1 MIVDKV
7 PMMSSSDKPS
17 KLKVSDV
24 LMQVIADAGVSA
36 VFGIA
41 GGASLHLLNS
51 VVTHPKLTLITTHH
65 EQAAAMAA
73 DSYSRVSGNLG
84 VAVATSGP
92 GATNLITG
100 ISGCFYDSIPTVFIT
115 GQVST
120 TRQSGTTGTR
130 QIGFQETPIVQ
141 MVQAITKYA
150 VQITDP
156 RSIKEEIERCIHIAR
171 DGRPG
176 PTLIDIPDDIQ
187 RMMVSEAD
195 LSQFTTP
202 TRAPELST
210 LGIDASV
217 SLAQLVRE
225 ASRPVF
231 ICGWGIHLA
240 GREEAMSLF
249 LERVGWPT
257 LLTWGAADLL
267 DNNSVVRV
275 GTFGT
280 HGTRLGNFTV
290 QNADLI
296 VSIGS
301 RMDTKATGSPVTT
314 FAPGAKIVMFDVDN
328 TELEK
333 FSNFGK
339 SLDLK
344 ICLNLRDD
352 SFMEALAIIEK
363 NAVTPT
369 VWLDFIR
376 NSEVSLCE
384 QRSEVTSGVVEP
396 YRFIDALAEAIPA
409 SSRVFIDTGCA
420 IAWAMQ
426 NWKVKENSRL
436 FHDFNNTAMGW
447 ALPASIGSL
456 AEDASIQTFAVI
468 GDGSF
473 MMSIQELATL
483 NSISGT
489 VCIFLINNS
498 GYSMIKQTQDQWFD
512 GAYFA
517 SNAGENMH
525 FPNFAM
531 LAESFGLN
539 YEVVDSESTMNATIS
554 KCISNQGSTLC
565 EVIISSNERVVPQ
578 VRFGRPIQDMDP
590 PFSEEMMARY
600 QLPHDFV

>member
-1 MIVDKV
+1 MT
-7 PMMSSSDKPS
+7 SSGEKPS
-17 KLKVSDV
+17 LLKVSDV
-24 LMQVIADAGVSA
+24 IMQAIADAGVRTI
-36 VFGIA
+36 FGIA

-51 VVTHPKLTLITTHH
+51 VVTHPKLTLVTTHH

-84 VAVATSGP
+84 VAIATSGP
-92 GATNLITG
+92 GATNLLTG

-120 TRQSGTTGTR
+120 TRQSGSTGTR

-141 MVQAITKYA
+141 MVQAITKYS

-156 RSIKEEIERCIHIAR
+156 RNIKEEIEKCIYFAR
-171 DGRPG
+171 EGRPG

-187 RMMVSEAD
+187 RMMISEAD
-195 LSQFTTP
+195 LSKFI
-202 TRAPELST
+202 APGNTSDT
-210 LGIDASV
+210 SGLGIDASV
-217 SLAQLVRE
+217 ALAQLVRE
-225 ASRPVF
+225 SKRPIF
-231 ICGWGIHLA
+231 ICGSGIHLA
-240 GREEAMSLF
+240 GREEAMSIF
-249 LERVGWPT
+249 LESVGWPT

-267 DNNSVVRV
+267 DNNSSVRV

-296 VSIGS
+296 ISIGS
-301 RMDTKATGSPVTT
+301 RLDTKATGSPVTT

-339 SLDLK
+339 TLNLK
-344 ICLNLRDD
+344 ICLNLRDE
-352 SFMEALAIIEK
+352 SFVEALAVIEK
-363 NAVTPT
+363 YASIPT
-369 VWLDFIR
+369 GWNNFIR
-376 NSEVSLCE
+376 S
-384 QRSEVTSGVVEP
+384 SEVTLHEERSAVRPGVVEP
-396 YRFIDALAEAIPA
+396 YRFIDALAERVPP

-420 IAWAMQ
+420 IAWTLPSWTTKA
-426 NWKVKENSRL
+426 NTRL

-447 ALPASIGSL
+447 ALPAVIGSL
-456 AEDASIQTFAVI
+456 AEDASISTFAVI

-473 MMSIQELATL
+473 MMSMQELATL
-483 NSISGT
+483 NSIPGN

-512 GAYFA
+512 GIYFA
-517 SNAGENMH
+517 SNAGEKMH
-525 FPNFAM
+525 FPNFEKVAV
-531 LAESFGLN
+531 SFGLN
-539 YEVVDSESTMNATIS
+539 YEIIDSESMMNSTIS
-554 KCISNQGSTLC
+554 KCITNRGSTLC

-578 VRFGRPIQDMDP
+578 VKFGRPIQDMDP
-590 PFSEEMMARY
+590 PFSEERMTNY
-600 QLPHDFV
+600 QLPHNLV

>member
-1 MIVDKV
+1 MN
-7 PMMSSSDKPS
+7 SSGQKPS
-17 KLKVSDV
+17 SLKVSDV
-24 LMQVIADAGVSA
+24 IMQAIADAGVGTI
-36 VFGIA
+36 FGIA

-51 VVTHPKLTLITTHH
+51 VVTHPKLTLVTTHH

-84 VAVATSGP
+84 VAIATSGP
-92 GATNLITG
+92 GATNLLTG

-120 TRQSGTTGTR
+120 TRQSGSTGTR

-141 MVQAITKYA
+141 MVQAITKYS

-156 RSIKEEIERCIHIAR
+156 CSIKEEIEKCIYFAR
-171 DGRPG
+171 EGRPG

-187 RMMVSEAD
+187 RMMVSQAN
-195 LSQFTTP
+195 LSKFI
-202 TRAPELST
+202 APVNASDASG
-210 LGIDASV
+210 LGIDTSV
-217 SLAQLVRE
+217 ALAQLVRE
-225 ASRPVF
+225 SKRPIF
-231 ICGWGIHLA
+231 ICGSGIHLA
-240 GREEAMSLF
+240 GIDETMRVF
-249 LERVGWPT
+249 LESVGWPT

-267 DNNSVVRV
+267 DKNSSVRV

-296 VSIGS
+296 ISIGS
-301 RMDTKATGSPVTT
+301 RLDTKATGSPVTT

-344 ICLNLRDD
+344 ICLNLRNET
-352 SFMEALAIIEK
+352 FIEALTVIK
-363 NAVTPT
+363 NNALVPT
-369 VWLDFIR
+369 EWHKFIR
-376 NSEVSLCE
+376 NSEDTLHE
-384 QRSEVTSGVVEP
+384 ERSAVRKGVVEP
-396 YRFIDALAEAIPA
+396 YRFIGALAESVPA
-409 SSRVFIDTGCA
+409 PSRVFIDTGCA
-420 IAWAMQ
+420 IAWTMQ
-426 NWKVKENSRL
+426 SWKTKANTRL

-447 ALPASIGSL
+447 ALPAVIGSL
-456 AEDASIQTFAVI
+456 AEDAIIPTFAVI

-473 MMSIQELATL
+473 MMSMQELATL
-483 NSISGT
+483 NSLPGN

-512 GAYFA
+512 GIYFA
-517 SNAGENMH
+517 SNAGEKMY
-525 FPNFAM
+525 FPNFAKI
-531 LAESFGLN
+531 ADSFGLN
-539 YEVVDSESTMNATIS
+539 YEIIDSESTMNSVIR
-554 KCISNQGSTLC
+554 KCLTNGGSTLC

-578 VRFGRPIQDMDP
+578 VKFGRPIQDMDP
-590 PFSEEMMARY
+590 PLSEERMARY
-600 QLPHDFV
+600 QLTHDIV

>member
-1 MIVDKV
+1 MN
-7 PMMSSSDKPS
+7 SSNERPS
-17 KLKVSDV
+17 IIKVSDV
-24 LMQVIADAGVSA
+24 ITQAIADAGVTTI
-36 VFGIA
+36 FGIA

-51 VVTHPKLTLITTHH
+51 VVTHPKLTLVTTHH

-84 VAVATSGP
+84 VAIATSGP
-92 GATNLITG
+92 GATNLLTG

-120 TRQSGTTGTR
+120 TRQSGSTGTR

-141 MVQAITKYA
+141 MVQAITKYS

-156 RSIKEEIERCIHIAR
+156 RSIKEEIERCIYIAR

-195 LSQFTTP
+195 FSQFM
-202 TRAPELST
+202 APVNASDASDLK
-210 LGIDASV
+210 IDASV
-217 SLAQLVRE
+217 SLAQLVGE
-225 ASRPVF
+225 AKRPIF
-231 ICGWGIHLA
+231 ICGSGIHLA
-240 GREEAMSLF
+240 GREEVMRVF
-249 LERVGWPT
+249 LESVGWPT

-267 DNNSVVRV
+267 DNNSSVRV

-296 VSIGS
+296 ISIGS
-301 RMDTKATGSPVTT
+301 RLDTKATGSPVTT

-344 ICLNLRDD
+344 ICLNLRDE
-352 SFMEALAIIEK
+352 SFTEALNIIEK
-363 NAVTPT
+363 NASAPT
-369 VWLDFIR
+369 EWLEFIR
-376 NSEVSLCE
+376 
-384 QRSEVTSGVVEP
+384 RSEDTLHEERSAVRPGVVEP
-396 YRFIDALAEAIPA
+396 YRFIDALAESVPA

-420 IAWAMQ
+420 IAWTMQ
-426 NWKVKENSRL
+426 TWKVKANSRL

-447 ALPASIGSL
+447 ALPAVIGSL
-456 AEDASIQTFAVI
+456 AEDGSIPTFAII

-473 MMSIQELATL
+473 MMSMQELATL
-483 NSISGT
+483 NSIPGN

-512 GAYFA
+512 GIYFA

-525 FPNFAM
+525 FPNFAK
-531 LAESFGLN
+531 LADSFGLN
-539 YEVVDSESTMNATIS
+539 YEIIDSESMMNSTIS
-554 KCISNQGSTLC
+554 KCITNRGSTLC
-565 EVIISSNERVVPQ
+565 EVIVSSNERVVPQ
-578 VRFGRPIQDMDP
+578 VKFGRPIQDMDP
-590 PFSEEMMARY
+590 PFSEERMADY
-600 QLPHDFV
+600 QLPRDST

>member
-1 MIVDKV
+1 MI
-7 PMMSSSDKPS
+7 SSSDKPS
-17 KLKVSDV
+17 LLKVSDV
-24 LMQVIADAGVSA
+24 VMQAIADAGVSA

-41 GGASLHLLNS
+41 GGASLHLLSS
-51 VVTHPKLTLITTHH
+51 VVTHPKLTLVTTHH

-84 VAVATSGP
+84 VAIATSGP
-92 GATNLITG
+92 GATNLLTG

-120 TRQSGTTGTR
+120 TRQSGSTGTR

-156 RSIKEEIERCIHIAR
+156 RSIKEEIERCIYIAR

-195 LSQFTTP
+195 LSQFM
-202 TRAPELST
+202 APINVS
-210 LGIDASV
+210 DASV
-217 SLAQLVRE
+217 LGVDTGVTLAQLVDE
-225 ASRPVF
+225 AKRPIF
-231 ICGWGIHLA
+231 ICGSGIHLA
-240 GREEAMSLF
+240 GREEVMRVF
-249 LERVGWPT
+249 LESVGWPT

-267 DNNSVVRV
+267 DNGSSVRV

-296 VSIGS
+296 ISIGS
-301 RMDTKATGSPVTT
+301 RLDTKATGSPVTT

-333 FSNFGK
+333 FANFGK
-339 SLDLK
+339 ALNLK
-344 ICLNLRDD
+344 ICLNLRDN
-352 SFMEALAIIEK
+352 SFIEALSIIERNASAPSK
-363 NAVTPT
+363 WHEFIRSSEATLLEERSAVTP
-369 VWLDFIR
+369 
-376 NSEVSLCE
+376 
-384 QRSEVTSGVVEP
+384 GVIEP
-396 YRFIDALAEAIPA
+396 YRFFGALAESVPA
-409 SSRVFIDTGCA
+409 LSRVFIDTGCA
-420 IAWAMQ
+420 IAWTMQ
-426 NWKVKENSRL
+426 SWKVKVNSRL

-447 ALPASIGSL
+447 ALPAVIGSL
-456 AEDASIQTFAVI
+456 TEDDSIPTFAII

-473 MMSIQELATL
+473 MMSMQELATL
-483 NSISGT
+483 NSIPGN

-498 GYSMIKQTQDQWFD
+498 GYSMIKQTQDQWFE
-512 GAYFA
+512 GIYFA
-517 SNAGENMH
+517 SDAGENMQ
-525 FPNFAM
+525 FPNFAK
-531 LAESFGLN
+531 LADSFGFN
-539 YEVVDSESTMNATIS
+539 YEIIDSESTMNSTIS
-554 KCISNQGSTLC
+554 KCIANRGSTLC

-578 VRFGRPIQDMDP
+578 VKFGRPIEDMDP
-590 PFSEEMMARY
+590 PFTEERMARY
-600 QLPHDFV
+600 KLPDDFV